1 MMSNNID
8 TGISTSSLKSR
19 ISQNANSAILG
30 SIMED
35 QGDAQSTLQ
44 TPTNAAFNRRSK
56 LCACVW
62 RYILGQL
69 RCV

>member
-8 TGISTSSLKSR
+8 TGIPTRSLKSGM
-19 ISQNANSAILG
+19 SQNANSAILD
-30 SIMED
+30 SIMEG
-35 QGDAQSTLQ
+35 QGAAQSTLQ
-44 TPTNAAFNRRSK
+44 TPTTAASTGRSK
-56 LCACVW
+56 LCACSW